1 MEISLPIGAKPGYP
15 AWVALARG
23 WEMGASMAQ
32 SSGRGLN
39 LEDALAHLEQAL
51 EILDAKKVSPDVGAR
66 LQEVI
71 DQLRASDPS

>member
-1 MEISLPIGAKPGYP
+1 
-15 AWVALARG
+15 
-23 WEMGASMAQ
+23 MGASMAQ

-71 DQLRASDPS
+71 DQLKAPDPS

>member
-1 MEISLPIGAKPGYP
+1 
-15 AWVALARG
+15 
-23 WEMGASMAQ
+23 MGASTAQ
-32 SSGRGLN
+32 IDGRGLN

-71 DQLRASDPS
+71 EQLRAPNAA